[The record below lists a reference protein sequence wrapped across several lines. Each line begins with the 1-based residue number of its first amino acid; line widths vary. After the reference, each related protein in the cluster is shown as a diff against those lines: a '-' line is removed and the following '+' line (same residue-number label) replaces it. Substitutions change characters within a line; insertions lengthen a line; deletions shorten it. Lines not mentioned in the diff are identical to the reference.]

1 MRIFLVIDETRFYHP
16 DFVAEFLRKTDC
28 EVVGAALVQK
38 VHPKNDLQKYI
49 IRNWY
54 RLRLKEMFVLGVRKV
69 WYAVKDRFQDPTTS
83 GSFYSVASVFKHFEI
98 NWFPV
103 SYTINQA
110 EHLSAIAAL
119 KPDVI
124 ISSNPLYFG
133 KRLLKIPKIACIN
146 RHSALLPKYGGVWPV
161 FQAVRSGEKFTGVAV
176 HTMVPKIDRGVV
188 LAQAAIPIQE
198 GDSLSHLYKQ
208 CFAASAEVLLAAL
221 EKIKANDYSP
231 ANESDE
237 VSYFTFPTA
246 EQWKE
251 FRARGGTFV

>member
-1 MRIFLVIDETRFYHP
+1 MRLFLVIDETRFYHP
-16 DFVAEFLRKTDC
+16 DFIAEFLTKTDC

-54 RLRLKEMFVLGVRKV
+54 RLRLKEIFVLGFRKV
-69 WYAVKDRFQDPTTS
+69 LYTLKDLLPFLRGKDSYF
-83 GSFYSVASVFKHFEI
+83 SVQSVFERFDVD
-98 NWFPV
+98 WFPV
-103 SYTINQA
+103 SYNINQDQ
-110 EHLSAIAAL
+110 HLNRIEAL

-161 FQAVRSGEKFTGVAV
+161 FQAVRCGEAFTGVAV

-188 LAQAAIPIQE
+188 LAQASIPIKQ
-198 GDSLSHLYKQ
+198 GDSLSDLYQQ
-208 CFAASAEVLLAAL
+208 CFQSSASVVLQAL

-231 ANESDE
+231 VNESSE
-237 VSYFTFPTA
+237 ISYFTFPTA
-246 EQWKE
+246 EHWKE
-251 FRARGGTFV
+251 FRQRGGSFV